1 MSGEC
6 NRQAAPWHL
15 RIMND
20 ILSAHITI
28 DTAGMEISH
37 THRNPAKNALSFP
50 FAMHVVVSVIVV
62 ELRAYVCYTIH
73 RCTWTAWLPFF
84 FIRCVPF
91 QTITSAMNTLTPPVA
106 LEDPANQSKV
116 DYILEV
122 SSATDFDY
130 PPVSHSQPICS
141 ACRVYLLNVI
151 R

>member
-50 FAMHVVVSVIVV
+50 FAMDVVVSVIVV

-84 FIRCVPF
+84 HSMRSFSDDNQRDEHANATRCFGRSGESEQSRLYPGGLVCHGLRLSPGESQPTYLFRVPCVP
-91 QTITSAMNTLTPPVA
+91 S
-106 LEDPANQSKV
+106 
-116 DYILEV
+116 
-122 SSATDFDY
+122 
-130 PPVSHSQPICS
+130 
-141 ACRVYLLNVI
+141 
-151 R
+151 